1 MDNLVFLHKIMLH
14 NVFFCVLTLDM
25 KKPRA
30 FKRDAYLGI
39 RLPDDDKRR
48 LTEGARKKR
57 RDVSNL
63 ALEFIVDGI
72 NRLEREMPA
81 TTR

>member
-1 MDNLVFLHKIMLH
+1 MFDAVVHCGTMK
-14 NVFFCVLTLDM
+14 VVM

-39 RLPDDDKRR
+39 RMPDEDKRR
-48 LTEGARKKR
+48 LAEGARKKR

-63 ALEFIVDGI
+63 ALEFIVDGL
-72 NRLEREMPA
+72 NRMENE
-81 TTR
+81 TRLIAR